1 MIYNIPLLCTIIAIL
16 ACLYASYSDIKEGVI
31 SNKLT
36 FPLIGLGLLLNGIFS
51 ILTGFY
57 IFIIYGVIFTAFI
70 FGLGYLFWR
79 LGAWAGG
86 DVKLFT
92 ALAALLPF
100 QPFIVNYTMFGF
112 NLPLVATYP
121 FPLTVIVNS
130 ILSTL
135 PFLLLFVF
143 YIGYRE
149 KPQVLQELISPLKDY
164 KATLLRTLIITSAAT
179 LSLLL
184 LPFIPFQF
192 ILLSLIII
200 LVLVLVISKLPDYVK
215 ATVIIL
221 TMAYALYDNWEL
233 TLTGIII
240 LFLVLTLIGIIKKL
254 LTSVNKE
261 ALQDDLKIKDL
272 KEGMIS
278 AYSLYEREGE
288 YYFDE
293 EGVLSKIKSSAKKG
307 DLTGMSMPK
316 GKLIIGTL
324 AAGLTMENLQILKN
338 LKDEGKIED
347 SFRVKRGVPFAPA
360 ILIGLLISLI
370 LGDLAFIVLRLI
382 QSFT

>member
-1 MIYNIPLLCTIIAIL
+1 TVIAIL
-16 ACLYASYSDIKEGVI
+16 ACLYASYSDMKEGVI

-36 FPLIGLGLLLNGIFS
+36 FPLIGLGLLLNSVFS

-100 QPFIVNYTMFGF
+100 QPFIVNYTLAGF
-112 NLPLVATYP
+112 NLPLLATYP

-130 ILSTL
+130 ILSSL

-149 KPQVLQELISPLKDY
+149 KPQVLQELISPFKDY

-192 ILLSLIII
+192 ILLSLFII
-200 LVLVLVISKLPDYVK
+200 LVLVMVISKLPDYIK

-240 LFLVLTLIGIIKKL
+240 LFLLLTLIGIIKKL

-278 AYSLYEREGE
+278 AYNLYQKEGE

-293 EGVLSKIKSSAKKG
+293 EGVFSKIKSSAIKG

-324 AAGLTMENLQILKN
+324 AAGLTRENLQLLKN
-338 LKDEGKIED
+338 LRDEEKIDD